1 MSLPRFLLFGSKETK
16 TGEEVDPRVV
26 QVAPSGGLKVW
37 LDGMRNTFTVA
48 TSAVISSIPSVTIGA
63 IPSLTANPT
72 KATMLA
78 QGLLTAGDVTLHTTA
93 AAYRELEI
101 HLTNVD
107 GTTSRTAQISIG
119 ALDDTHSIVKAHP
132 IPVGYRS
139 ELRVPGIATA
149 TAIHGL
155 CSSANTVAYQI
166 YGVA

>member
-16 TGEEVDPRVV
+16 TGEDVEPRVV
-26 QVAPSGGLKVW
+26 QVAPSGALKVW
-37 LDGMRNTFTVA
+37 LDGMRNTFTVV
-48 TSAVISSIPSVTIGA
+48 TSAVVSSLPNVTITSIPAV
-63 IPSLTANPT
+63 NPT

-78 QGLLTAGDVTLHTTA
+78 QGLLGATDTTMHTTA

-107 GTTSRTAQISIG
+107 TTGRTAQISIG

-139 ELRVPGIATA
+139 ELRVPGIATS
-149 TAIHGL
+149 TAIHGVTD
-155 CSSANTVAYQI
+155 SANKVAYQI